1 MKNMFIIHGYQ
12 ATTKSHWFEWL
23 ASEMKAYGYYTEIVY
38 LPDSKHPEADKWFNA
53 IQARLDNNINEET
66 LIVAH
71 SLGVVSVLNYL
82 SKLDAYPKIKGL
94 FLISGF
100 SEPLNNIPE
109 LNQYL
114 AQTEIDFNK
123 IFAQYIISIGG
134 DQDPIVNIE
143 ATKRLSQALGIETKE
158 IEHNGHFLDRD
169 GYTKFEFLKNEIVKV
184 IQNKNSEIGT

>member
-12 ATTKSHWFEWL
+12 ATIKSHWFEWL
-23 ASEMKAYGYYTEIVY
+23 ASEMKSYDYYTEIVY
-38 LPDSKHPEADKWFNA
+38 LPDSKHPKADKWFSA

-66 LIVAH
+66 IIVAH

-114 AQTEIDFNK
+114 AQTEIDYNK
-123 IFAQYIISIGG
+123 IFAQNIISIGG

-169 GYTKFEFLKNEIVKV
+169 GYTKFKFLKNEIVKV